1 MFIMLSVLEVTQRVP
16 PTCITNT
23 NVTYHALPNRPWSS
37 VSDIRCRAEDVLD
50 RSTNTPCSL
59 PCIMASS
66 RSKND
71 SNMLRAMWEGGGVVA
86 EEEEEEEEE
95 EGVVGAVVVVA
106 VLSIKDEDGVGGAGW
121 FLRFLLELVVL
132 VALVALV

>member
-37 VSDIRCRAEDVLD
+37 VSDIRCKAEDVLD

-71 SNMLRAMWEGGGVVA
+71 SNMLRAMWAGGGVVAVA
-86 EEEEEEEEE
+86 EEEEE
-95 EGVVGAVVVVA
+95 GVAGVVVVV

-121 FLRFLLELVVL
+121 FLRFLLELVELVELVKL
-132 VALVALV
+132 VALV